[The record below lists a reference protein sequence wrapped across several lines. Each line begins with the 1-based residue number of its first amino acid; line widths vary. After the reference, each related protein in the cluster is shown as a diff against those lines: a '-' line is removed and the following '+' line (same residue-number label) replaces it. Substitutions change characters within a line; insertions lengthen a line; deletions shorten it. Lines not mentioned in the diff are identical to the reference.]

1 MSNSER
7 SNSVIEPE
15 TTLHTRMLTNWRR
28 RNSLPRRLRR
38 AVREL
43 RQNIYGLDWGDPET
57 AEPLMFIKN
66 RWVTPY
72 VRSDQTAVEIG
83 PGGGRWTQ
91 YLLGFQR
98 LYVVDYYEELLS
110 ELRRNFHRYSNV
122 VFVHNAGTDFPGI
135 PEGEIDFVFSFGT
148 FVHLDAPIV
157 EAYLHNVKA
166 ILKHGGNAVI
176 HYADQ
181 TKVMAQENPGFSQN
195 NPDMMRRMVRGAGFK
210 VLEEDLTTMW
220 HSSLIRFTH

>member
-15 TTLHTRMLTNWRR
+15 TTLHTRMLSNWRR

>member
-15 TTLHTRMLTNWRR
+15 TTLHTRMLSNWRR

-43 RQNIYGLDWGDPET
+43 RHPIYGFDWGDPET
-57 AEPLMFIKN
+57 VEPLTFIKN
-66 RWVTPY
+66 RWVIPY
-72 VRSDQTAVEIG
+72 VKSDQTAVEIG

-110 ELRRNFHRYSNV
+110 ELRRNFGRYSNV